1 MSLYGYHRKTTPFLD
16 RFASESNVYTQ
27 MHANSTSTRPSLTT
41 ILTGKDPFS
50 HGRLTK
56 FLPVYDSP
64 ENLVALLRDQGYT
77 TAAISSNAD
86 ATFYYLGLI
95 KYLVHGEYPN
105 FRRLTLS
112 FLRDNGVYPTNSGT
126 RMYDEFARWFFPW
139 VIRKRRLVMG
149 LQATRFSLRLKY

>member
-86 ATFYYLGLI
+86 ATFYYLGLV

-112 FLRDNGVYPTNSGT
+112 FLRDNGVYPTSSGT
-126 RMYDEFARWFFPW
+126 RMYDEFARWFFP
-139 VIRKRRLVMG
+139 
-149 LQATRFSLRLKY
+149 